1 MSVLVGGMVNPCK
14 SSNSQRSWLNPVGIT
29 AFESY
34 PTDSRPETDDT
45 LEVLS
50 SSNRELGVLLIQP
63 PGRLAAVLVC
73 DMNDMKPEVFK

>member
-1 MSVLVGGMVNPCK
+1 MHGVYISWWDGK
-14 SSNSQRSWLNPVGIT
+14 SSNSQRSWLNHVGIT

-34 PTDSRPETDDT
+34 PTASRPETDDT

-50 SSNRELGVLLIQP
+50 GSNRELGVLLIQP